1 MASLTGPL
9 FDTDLEMM
17 VFVAMVIIWN
27 ATELVLGGILTIRR
41 RRSGT
46 EKKAARDRFSGL
58 AVRFGLYIS
67 IIAAFLLALDGVA
80 ILPGWLFYPGVL
92 LTAAGIAVRLWS
104 LLVLGPYFTPVI
116 AVQPGQKVVDRGP
129 YRLVRHPSYLGILLT
144 AMGIGLMLRSLPGAL
159 VILALAG
166 AAIAYRIRIEERF
179 LVSEL
184 GDDYVRY
191 MKRTKR
197 LIPFIL

>member
-1 MASLTGPL
+1 MVSATTL
-9 FDTDLEMM
+9 FENDLELIL
-17 VFVAMVIIWN
+17 FVAMVIIWN

-41 RRSGT
+41 RRSTTG
-46 EKKAARDRFSGL
+46 KKAARDRFSGL
-58 AVRFGLYIS
+58 ALRFGLYIS
-67 IIAAFLLALDGVA
+67 IIAAFLLAVDGFA
-80 ILPGWLFYPGVL
+80 LLPGWLFYAGAI

-104 LLVLGPYFTPVI
+104 LPVLGLYFTPVI
-116 AVQPGQKVVDRGP
+116 SVQTGQHVVDSGP

-144 AMGIGLMLRSLPGAL
+144 AVGIGLMLRSLAGAL
-159 VILALAG
+159 VILALVG
-166 AAIAYRIRIEERF
+166 AAIAYRIGIEERF

-184 GDDYVRY
+184 GDDYIRY